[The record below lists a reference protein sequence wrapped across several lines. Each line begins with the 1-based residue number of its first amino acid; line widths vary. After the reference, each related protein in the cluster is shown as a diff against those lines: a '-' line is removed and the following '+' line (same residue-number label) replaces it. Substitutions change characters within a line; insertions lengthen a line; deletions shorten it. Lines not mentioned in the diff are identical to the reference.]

1 MVTRLFL
8 CAVAVAGFN
17 CAQSWGK
24 FWSVN
29 GSNSAASGACA
40 NAVATNM
47 LAMICVPA
55 NTTGFLMGSTA
66 VGGSAT
72 LEHTVASITAF
83 AIARYEVKYAD
94 WLTVK
99 TYATGNSYVF
109 ANAGIQGDSGAGT
122 NQHPVTTINWRDAII
137 WCNAASQKEG
147 LTPVY
152 YANPGHTTVLKTATN
167 SGSLNGALGSEDNP
181 YVDWSANGYRLPTEA
196 EWEYTARYIDGTTFM
211 RGDAPSGWS
220 DNNPANGAVDAAE
233 ISSVA
238 WYAPNSGTVTHPVG
252 AALGNALAIF
262 DMSGNTW
269 EWMWDW
275 YAANY
280 TASSPFTDADSKG
293 PSSGGS
299 RTLRG
304 GSYADAAADV
314 LVSSRSSNFFPWQTN
329 GNISFRPVRRF

>member
-1 MVTRLFL
+1 MGTRLL
-8 CAVAVAGFN
+8 LGAVVAVGLN
-17 CAQSWGK
+17 CGQSWGK

-29 GSNSAASGACA
+29 ATNSAASTNCA
-40 NAVATNM
+40 SAIATNT

-55 NTTGFLMGSTA
+55 NSTGFLMGSTA

-72 LEHTVASITAF
+72 LEHTVASLTAF
-83 AIARYEVKYAD
+83 AIAKYEVKYAD
-94 WLTVK
+94 WQTVK
-99 TYATGNSYVF
+99 TWAMSNGYLF
-109 ANAGIQGDSGAGT
+109 ANAGVQGDSGIGT
-122 NQHPVTTINWRDAII
+122 DQHPVTTINWRDAII
-137 WCNAASQKEG
+137 WCNAASQKDG

-152 YANPGHTTVLKTATN
+152 YANPGFSTVLKTSTN
-167 SGSLNGALGSEDNP
+167 SGSLNGTLGSEDNP

-196 EWEYTARYIDGTTFM
+196 EWEYTARYIDGATFM
-211 RGDAPSGWS
+211 RGDAPSGWA
-220 DNNPANGAVDAAE
+220 DNNPANGAVEAAE
-233 ISSVA
+233 NFSVA

-252 AALGNALAIF
+252 AALGNALGAF

-304 GSYADAAADV
+304 GSYSNVVADV
-314 LVSSRSSNFFPWQTN
+314 LASSRSSNFFPWQTN
-329 GNISFRPVRRF
+329 GNIGFRPARRF